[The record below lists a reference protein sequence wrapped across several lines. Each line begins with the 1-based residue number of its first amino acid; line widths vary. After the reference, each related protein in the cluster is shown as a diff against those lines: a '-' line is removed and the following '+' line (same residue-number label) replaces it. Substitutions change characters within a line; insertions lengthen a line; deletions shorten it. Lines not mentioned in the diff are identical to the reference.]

1 MNGRAIVLTLLSMIG
16 AAGVLTARADP
27 PPSLPPL
34 VTPETQDAIDLGLE
48 YLARMQSRDGAWR
61 HSGSWGGRY
70 PTAMTALSGLT
81 MLANGNTATQGKYA
95 QNVSRAANFLLASAQ
110 PSGLIAREEE
120 SSSSMHGHGFAMLF
134 LGQLCGMEEDNEKQ
148 ERIAA
153 VLRRAVE
160 LTARS
165 QSRRGGWIYRPDSS
179 DDEGSVTVTQ
189 LQGLRASRNVGITV
203 PKQVID
209 QAMKYL
215 DMSTLPDGGISYR
228 ADRQG
233 GSRPPITAAAV
244 ACWYN
249 AGLYDYPSAVKALDY
264 CKQRVGNGEARTAS
278 FSGHYYYAHLYM
290 AQIMWLSSKENWE
303 WYFPTMRDWLIAQQA
318 PDGSWEG
325 DGVGKVYG
333 TAVATF
339 ILQIPYGYL
348 PILQR

>member
-1 MNGRAIVLTLLSMIG
+1 MSGRLIVLTLVSTFG
-16 AAGVLTARADP
+16 AAGVLTARADL

-120 SSSSMHGHGFAMLF
+120 SGSSMHGHGFAMLF

-189 LQGLRASRNVGITV
+189 LQPQRRYHRAQTGDRSSHEV
-203 PKQVID
+203 PRHVD
-209 QAMKYL
+209 ASGRRHL
-215 DMSTLPDGGISYR
+215 LPRRSSGR
-228 ADRQG
+228 K
-233 GSRPPITAAAV
+233 
-244 ACWYN
+244 
-249 AGLYDYPSAVKALDY
+249 PSADHRCGRGMLV
-264 CKQRVGNGEARTAS
+264 QRGPLRLPVGG
-278 FSGHYYYAHLYM
+278 
-290 AQIMWLSSKENWE
+290 
-303 WYFPTMRDWLIAQQA
+303 
-318 PDGSWEG
+318 
-325 DGVGKVYG
+325 
-333 TAVATF
+333 
-339 ILQIPYGYL
+339 
-348 PILQR
+348 